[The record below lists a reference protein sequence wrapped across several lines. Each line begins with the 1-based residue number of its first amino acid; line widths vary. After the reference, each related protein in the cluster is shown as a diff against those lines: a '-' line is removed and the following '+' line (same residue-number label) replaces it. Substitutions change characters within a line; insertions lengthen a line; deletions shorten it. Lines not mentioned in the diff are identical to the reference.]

1 MKLQNLSFEKHFV
14 RGFFYWGFIV
24 HRFRCVLLWAPFFV
38 TAFLAC
44 GFYWLKEQ
52 TTIDPQFVFSPEDA
66 IWRYERGVISEHWP
80 LDEKKFWPG
89 MSYEYNGYVDVIA
102 AGRPN
107 PDFGYP
113 NMLLKRYVEELDRIN
128 QYIVH
133 NLTVT
138 VELNDRNYTVGFS
151 DLCMTYNWRCYEN
164 DHVFMLKPK
173 STWGRFDA
181 QIAEFAEDIINTELK
196 VTYPIGWRG
205 TEPIYFGAF
214 VGAPHIKDD
223 EGHFDY
229 VKAVRLTYN
238 VRAGNVDV
246 FSYQWRKKLTKFL
259 TDKVNPASELLQ
271 FGLFH
276 NESLPEGLQDVADTL
291 TPKFAIMSFLLFV
304 FCVGC
309 SLVVL
314 PFEDSF
320 CIDWVRSKPILGL
333 AGIVCPLLAVVS
345 GWGIVL
351 WNGVLYN
358 AIVNVSPFIV
368 TCIGID
374 DAFLMTAAWHR
385 TNPEQSPAKR
395 LAETLAE
402 AAVAISITSITDML
416 TFGIGCMT
424 SLPGVRL
431 FCLYTFWGV
440 TFTYIYQITYF
451 AALMAYC
458 GEMEDKGIH
467 SLFWTDTKEPG
478 EYKTYWR
485 RFWFSGSK
493 CRYKDRM
500 ESSKQLTD
508 LNNVEDTMKETVK
521 DTKKGHKS
529 KFMAIMSSFGT
540 SMASDDHHMETHYSK
555 ETFVNYIF
563 RNVYA
568 PFLLTKKTK
577 VYVFIAYLI
586 YIGVAVY
593 GVSEIREGLNPKNL
607 VRSSFYLSDFY
618 ELIDQTFWLEGLQV
632 QVVVNN
638 PPNLFDE
645 SDRHEFHRLVSSFED
660 TENTMNH
667 NATMIFWDAYEKH
680 LEEDF
685 TDHKI
690 SKPNSTEEY
699 YIRMRDWLLTA
710 GGRNLWEVNMQWA
723 SDNESDPIN
732 YYNLKAFRFQV
743 GLRNYRTPTQH
754 TEGCR
759 LIRSI
764 ARSWSKY
771 NVTTFHEYYPF
782 ADQYLELKPAL
793 IRNCILAVLCMGIV
807 AFLMIPHVG
816 GVLVI
821 VAAIIS
827 IDIGVIG
834 YMTIWGV
841 NLESVSMITIIMS
854 IGFSVDLSAHISYAY
869 VIAKGDNHTK
879 AITALETLG
888 WPVFLGAFSTVMG
901 IMILAFVDAYIVQLF
916 FKTVFLVISFSLLHG
931 IVFLPIFMTVVMPG
945 KKVDGQGQ

>member
-1 MKLQNLSFEKHFV
+1 MKLQNLSFEQQFV
-14 RGFFYWGFIV
+14 RGFFFWGLIV
-24 HRFRCVLLWAPFFV
+24 HRFRAFFLWIPLFLTALL
-38 TAFLAC
+38 AF
-44 GFYWLKEQ
+44 GFIWIKEQ

-66 IWRYERGVISEHWP
+66 IWRSERAAITEHWP
-80 LDEKKFWPG
+80 LNEQKFWPG

-102 AGRPN
+102 AAKPH
-107 PDFGYP
+107 PEYGYP
-113 NMLLKRYVEELDRIN
+113 NMLLKKNIEELDRIN
-128 QYIVH
+128 KYIIH

-138 VELNDRNYTVGFS
+138 VDLEGRNYTVGFS
-151 DLCMTYNWRCYEN
+151 DLCMTYNWKCYEN

-173 STWGRFDA
+173 STWGTFDV
-181 QIAEFAEDIINTELK
+181 QIAEFAEDIVNSELK

-214 VGAPHIKDD
+214 VGAPNLIDD

-238 VRAGNVDV
+238 VRAGKVDK
-246 FSYQWRKKLTKFL
+246 FSYYWRKKLTKFL
-259 TDKVNPASELLQ
+259 TDKEHPVSDRLE

-291 TPKFAIMSFLLFV
+291 TPKFAVMSFLLFA

-309 SLVVL
+309 SIVIL
-314 PFEDSF
+314 PFEDRF

-333 AGIVCPLLAVVS
+333 AGIICPLLAVIS

-351 WNGVLYN
+351 WSGSLYN

-431 FCLYTFWGV
+431 FCLYTFWGI
-440 TFTYIYQITYF
+440 TFTYLYQVTYF

-458 GEMEDKGIH
+458 GEMEDKGVH
-467 SLFWTDTKEPG
+467 SLLWTETKEPG

-493 CRYKDRM
+493 CRHKDRM
-500 ESSKQLTD
+500 ESSKQLKE
-508 LNNVEDTMKETVK
+508 LDTESKKQDDGSNQADQGRFLQFLKKIGTHMANDDYEM
-521 DTKKGHKS
+521 DT
-529 KFMAIMSSFGT
+529 
-540 SMASDDHHMETHYSK
+540 HHTK
-555 ETFVNYIF
+555 ETFVNHLF
-563 RNVYA
+563 RDVYA
-568 PFLLTKKTK
+568 PFLLNTKTK
-577 VYVFIAYLI
+577 FYVLLSYFI
-586 YIGVAVY
+586 YIGIALF
-593 GVSEIREGLNPKNL
+593 GLTQIREGLNPKNL

-632 QVVVNN
+632 QIVVNN
-638 PPNLFDE
+638 PPDLYDE
-645 SDRHEFHRLVSSFED
+645 EERHEFHRMVSSFED
-660 TENTMNH
+660 TKSTMNH

-680 LEEDF
+680 LEDDF
-685 TDHKI
+685 TEHKI
-690 SKPNSTEEY
+690 SKPNSSEEY

-723 SDNESDPIN
+723 SENESDPIN
-732 YYNLKAFRFQV
+732 YYHLKAFRFQV
-743 GLRNYRTPTQH
+743 GLRNYRTPTEH

-764 ARSWSKY
+764 ASSWSKY

-793 IRNCILAVLCMGIV
+793 IRNCILAVLCMAFV
-807 AFLMIPHVG
+807 ALGMIPHVG
-816 GVLVI
+816 AVLVI
-821 VAAIIS
+821 VCAIVS
-827 IDIGVIG
+827 IDVGVIG
-834 YMTIWGV
+834 YMTLWGV

-854 IGFSVDLSAHISYAY
+854 IGFSVDLSAHIAYAY
-869 VIAKGDNHTK
+869 VKAEGDNHRK

-888 WPVFLGAFSTVMG
+888 WPVFLGAFSTVIG

-945 KKVDGQGQ
+945 KMNTDS